1 MYSDRIMR
9 LFSSILLLSQKE
21 CNKSMSVLVEDVY
34 LLASA
39 MIISTGPH
47 FECFV
52 DELVPH
58 IVNLML
64 PSQHQ
69 DHRLCLIGIG
79 IISDLCSTIPNIA
92 KPYAPLFMQLLLDN
106 LSNDNSH
113 RDLKPASL
121 SCFGDIAHALGPEFL
136 PFVNTMMM
144 IIQQAGNLQANQND
158 QEMVVHVDAIRVAMI
173 EAFVGMLQGLGQ
185 STYTRNTFLPHVN
198 GFMLFVNSLVK
209 DSSRSDALNQAI
221 LGLLG

>member
-1 MYSDRIMR
+1 MG
-9 LFSSILLLSQKE
+9 
-21 CNKSMSVLVEDVY
+21 VLVEDVY

-39 MIISTGPH
+39 MIISTGPR

-52 DELVPH
+52 DELVPQ
-58 IVNLML
+58 IANLML
-64 PSQHQ
+64 PLQNQ

-79 IISDLCSTIPNIA
+79 IISDLCSTIPSIA

-106 LSNDNSH
+106 LRNDNSH
-113 RDLKPASL
+113 RNLKPASL

-144 IIQQAGNLQANQND
+144 TIQQAGNLQASQND
-158 QEMVVHVDAIRVAMI
+158 QEMVVYVDAIRVAMI

-185 STYTRNTFLPHVN
+185 STYTRNIFLPHVN

>member
-1 MYSDRIMR
+1 MR
-9 LFSSILLLSQKE
+9 LFFSMLLLSQKE
-21 CNKSMSVLVEDVY
+21 CNKSISVLVEDVY

-39 MIISTGPH
+39 MIISIGSH

-58 IVNLML
+58 IANIML
-64 PSQHQ
+64 PSPNQ
-69 DHRLCLIGIG
+69 DCQLCSIGIG
-79 IISDLCSTIPNIA
+79 IISDLCSTIPSMA
-92 KPYAPLFMQLLLDN
+92 KPHAPLFVQLLLDN
-106 LSNDNSH
+106 LSNNDLH

-121 SCFGDIAHALGPEFL
+121 SCFGDVAHALGPEFL
-136 PFVNTMMM
+136 PFVNALMM

-158 QEMVVHVDAIRVAMI
+158 QDMVVYVDAIRVAMI
-173 EAFVGMLQGLGQ
+173 EAFVGTLQGLGQ
-185 STYTRNTFLPHVN
+185 NAYTRNVFLPHVN

-209 DSSRSDALNQAI
+209 ENSRSDALNQAI

>member
-1 MYSDRIMR
+1 MR
-9 LFSSILLLSQKE
+9 LVSSILLLSQKE
-21 CNKSMSVLVEDVY
+21 CNKSMSVLVEDVC

-39 MIISTGPH
+39 MIISIGPH

-52 DELVPH
+52 SELVPQ
-58 IVNLML
+58 IGSLMN
-64 PSQHQ
+64 Q

-79 IISDLCSTIPNIA
+79 IMSDLCSTIPHIA
-92 KPYAPLFMQLLLDN
+92 KPHAPLFMQLLLDS
-106 LSNDNSH
+106 LSNDHLH
-113 RDLKPASL
+113 RDLRPASL
-121 SCFGDIAHALGPEFL
+121 SCFGDVAHALGPEFL

-158 QEMVVHVDAIRVAMI
+158 PEMVAYVDAIRVAMI

-185 STYTRNTFLPHVN
+185 SAHTRDVFLPHVN
-198 GFMLFVNSLVK
+198 GFMLFVNSLVTGNA
-209 DSSRSDALNQAI
+209 RSDALNQAI